1 MEFHPAVAVS
11 LGVSAAVALLGP
23 VVLALLAWRR
33 LHTRWLAWLA
43 GAGTFFVFQLV
54 LRVPWV
60 AALSAALGPTLKGST
75 ALSTAYIVFLSFTAG
90 LFEETGRWVAY
101 RFVWKD
107 RAAKNALM
115 LGLGHGGFESM
126 VLVGLSIAGSLF
138 LYVALSHGVE
148 LPIPEAALGELE
160 KQLSALTPLNALA
173 GGVERLS
180 AMAMHAGCSL
190 LVFQV
195 FRRGQLRWLWLSMG
209 VHTTMN
215 IVGVLLAK
223 HAGVW
228 ISEGTM
234 ALFAAAAI
242 AWTVRLLRAD
252 PEPPPAQAG

>member
-1 MEFHPAVAVS
+1 MTFDPLVAAS

-23 VVLALLAWRR
+23 VALALVARRR
-33 LHTRWLAWLA
+33 LRTSWLAWLA

-60 AALSAALGPTLKGST
+60 AALSAALGPTLQGSPWRS
-75 ALSTAYIVFLSFTAG
+75 AGYIVFLSFTAG

-101 RFVWKD
+101 RLVWKD
-107 RAAKNALM
+107 RTAKNALM

-126 VLVGLSIAGSLF
+126 VLVGLSIGGSLF
-138 LYVALSHGVE
+138 LYVALSHGVA
-148 LPIPEAALGELE
+148 LPLPEPARAALTT
-160 KQLSALTPLNALA
+160 QLSALTPLNALA

-180 AMAMHAGCSL
+180 AMAMHVGCSL

-195 FRRGQLRWLWLSMG
+195 FVRRQLRWLWLSMG
-209 VHTTMN
+209 VHTAMN

-228 ISEGTM
+228 ISEGAM

-242 AWTVRLLRAD
+242 AWTVHLLRT
-252 PEPPPAQAG
+252 EPAPAG